1 MRRQI
6 DFIKYQGC
14 GNDFIIVD
22 EMEGPATPD
31 SERSELAKILCD
43 RHFSIGADGVI
54 FVEQAS
60 GTDGSMRLFEPAGNE
75 ADMCGNGLRCIAL
88 FLGDKCSKD
97 SLDILTKDG
106 VKHVEREGDMI
117 TVDMGQVRSSRCHL
131 SEYIAD
137 AGNPNDSMLDIS
149 VEFSGS
155 EHKASILNTGEPH
168 IVVMTD
174 DLLAVDAPAV
184 GTELNSDTVRFPKGV
199 NINFVHL
206 DGADTVSIRTYE
218 RGVYNETMSCGTGAT
233 ASAAAAVLNGSI
245 DGPHVRVAT
254 RGGVLTIRLTDDGR
268 AFMTGPASRVFSGSV
283 EVDT

>member
-6 DFIKYQGC
+6 EFIKYQGC

-22 EMEGPATPD
+22 EMEGVTTPD
-31 SERSELAKILCD
+31 SERSEIAKILCD

-75 ADMCGNGLRCIAL
+75 ADMCGNGLRCIAS
-88 FLGDKCSKD
+88 FIGDKCSKE
-97 SLDILTKDG
+97 SLDIMTKDG
-106 VKHVEREGDMI
+106 VKHVERQDDTI
-117 TVDMGQVRSSRCHL
+117 TVDMGQVRSSRSHL

-137 AGNPNDSMLDIS
+137 AGDPNDSMLDIS
-149 VEFSGS
+149 VEFAGA

-184 GTELNSDTVRFPKGV
+184 GTELNSDKARFPKGV

-206 DGADTVSIRTYE
+206 DGADTISIRTYE

-233 ASAAAAVLNGSI
+233 ACAAAVVLNGSI
-245 DGPHVRVAT
+245 DGPNVRVAT
-254 RGGVLTIRLTDDGR
+254 RGGVLTISLTDDGR

-283 EVDT
+283 EVDL